1 MATRLDRR
9 TFLFT
14 TAAAGAAEIL
24 GAGSH
29 SILLAQEAQEL
40 VIVSFA
46 GQLQEPHQWLA
57 KRMEAKH
64 PGLRIRLVPSES
76 QDVVAQIKAAQG
88 FSPYDAMPNG
98 EPPHLIAIRDG
109 YIQKVDPKA
118 IPNYT
123 NLIPEFVAKSQGY
136 GVPASYSL
144 IGIAYNEELVKTPPK
159 AWADLWNAEYR
170 GKVGIPRASSNLG
183 LGVLVIAAK
192 VFGGLEDN
200 LQPGWAKLQEL
211 KPIVGRSP
219 TQLLQMLEREEIAL
233 APIWNNDAAG
243 AAEKGLPIKF
253 VKPDPGPVA
262 IISFMS
268 ALTKTRHPELVNEW
282 MNELLSVEYQTR
294 AADAPYFFGPT
305 VKGIAIPDAAKPYT
319 PSTPEEVTA
328 LQTVDWSKIAPVRGQ
343 IVEQFDRLFAS

>member
-1 MATRLDRR
+1 MASRLTRRR
-9 TFLFT
+9 LAARALAT
-14 TAAAGAAEIL
+14 TAAFCAAPTVL
-24 GAGSH
+24 R
-29 SILLAQEAQEL
+29 AQAAREL

-46 GQLQEPHQWLA
+46 GQLQEPHRWLA
-57 KRMEAKH
+57 DRMEKRH
-64 PGLRIRLVPSES
+64 PGLKIRLVPSES

-98 EPPHLIAIRDG
+98 EPPHLIGMREG
-109 YIQKVDPKA
+109 YIQRVKPAGV
-118 IPNYT
+118 PNYA
-123 NLIPEFVAKSQGY
+123 NVFPEFVAKSGGF

-144 IGIAYNEELVKTPPK
+144 IGIAYNEKMLKTVPK
-159 AWADLWNAEYR
+159 SWTDLWNAEYR

-192 VFGGLEDN
+192 VFGGTEEN
-200 LQPGWAKLQEL
+200 LDPGWSKLQEL

-243 AAEKGLPIKF
+243 AAAKGLPVKF

-268 ALTKTRHPELVNEW
+268 EITGTRHADLVQEW
-282 MNELLSVEYQTR
+282 MNDVLSAEYQAM
-294 AADAPYFFGPT
+294 AANAPYFFGPV
-305 VKGIAIPDAAKPYT
+305 VKGVTIPEAARPYT
-319 PSTPEEVTA
+319 PSTPEEVLK
-328 LQTVDWSKIAPVRGQ
+328 LQTVDWSKIAPVRGKL
-343 IVEQFDRLFAS
+343 VDQFDRLFAS

>member
-1 MATRLDRR
+1 MTSRLTRRR
-9 TFLFT
+9 LAARALAM
-14 TAAAGAAEIL
+14 TAAIAA
-24 GAGSH
+24 APT
-29 SILLAQEAQEL
+29 LLRAQAAREL

-46 GQLQEPHQWLA
+46 GQLQEPHRWLA
-57 KRMEAKH
+57 DRMEKRH
-64 PGLRIRLVPSES
+64 PGLKIRLVPSES

-98 EPPHLIAIRDG
+98 EPPHLIGMREG
-109 YIQKVDPKA
+109 YIQRVKPAGV
-118 IPNYT
+118 PNYA
-123 NLIPEFVAKSQGY
+123 NVFPEFVAKSGGF

-144 IGIAYNEELVKTPPK
+144 IGIAYNEKMLKTVPK
-159 AWADLWNAEYR
+159 SWTDLWNAEYR

-192 VFGGLEDN
+192 VFGGGEDN
-200 LQPGWAKLQEL
+200 LDPGWSKLQEL

-243 AAEKGLPIKF
+243 AAAKGLPVKF

-268 ALTKTRHPELVNEW
+268 EITGTRHADLVQEW
-282 MNELLSVEYQTR
+282 MNDVLSAEYQAM
-294 AADAPYFFGPT
+294 AANAPYFFGPV
-305 VKGIAIPDAAKPYT
+305 VKGVTIPEAARPYT
-319 PSTPEEVTA
+319 PSTPEEVLK
-328 LQTVDWSKIAPVRGQ
+328 LQTVDWSKIAPVRGKL
-343 IVEQFDRLFAS
+343 VD

>member
-1 MATRLDRR
+1 MIPRITRRG
-9 TFLFT
+9 F
-14 TAAAGAAEIL
+14 AAGAVATT
-24 GAGSH
+24 A
-29 SILLAQEAQEL
+29 SITAAPGFLRAQAPREL

-46 GQLQEPHQWLA
+46 GQLQEPHRWLA
-57 KRMEAKH
+57 DRMEKRH
-64 PGLRIRLVPSES
+64 PGLKIRLVPSES

-98 EPPHLIAIRDG
+98 EPPHLIGMREG
-109 YIQKVDPKA
+109 YIQRVKPA
-118 IPNYT
+118 GIANYA
-123 NLIPEFVAKSQGY
+123 NLFPEFVAKSGGF

-144 IGIAYNEELVKTPPK
+144 IGIAYNEKMLKTVPK
-159 AWADLWNAEYR
+159 SWTDLWNAEYR

-192 VFGGLEDN
+192 IFGGTEDN
-200 LQPGWAKLQEL
+200 LDPGWSKLQEL

-243 AAEKGLPIKF
+243 AAAKGLPVKF

-268 ALTKTRHPELVNEW
+268 EITGTRHADLVQEW
-282 MNELLSVEYQTR
+282 MNELLSAEYQSM
-294 AADAPYFFGPT
+294 AANTPYFFGPV
-305 VKGIAIPDAAKPYT
+305 VKGVTIPEAARPYT
-319 PSTPEEVTA
+319 PSTPDEVLK
-328 LQTVDWSKIAPVRGQ
+328 LQTVDWSKIAPVRGKL
-343 IVEQFDRLFAS
+343 VDQFDRLFAS